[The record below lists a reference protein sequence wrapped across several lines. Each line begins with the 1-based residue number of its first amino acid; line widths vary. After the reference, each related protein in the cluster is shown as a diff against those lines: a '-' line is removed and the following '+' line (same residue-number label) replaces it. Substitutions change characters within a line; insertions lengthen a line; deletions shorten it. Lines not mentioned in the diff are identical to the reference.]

1 MPNLGFGTTLTWD
14 GEVVAKL
21 TAINGIELSMGTV
34 DATTHQSADS
44 YKEVLPG
51 LIDPGEVSVEG
62 YFDYTDTAGQQAM
75 ITDFNAR
82 SLKTGIITFPS
93 ATGTTWTF
101 SGYITRIKIGDA
113 PTEGLIAFS
122 ATMKPT
128 GKPTLAV
135 TSVVGMSAIGF
146 DNDVTFMPTF
156 AIGTYEYVITH
167 TNGESSTIVTP
178 VDATDGEVITIT
190 ANGVS
195 QVVTTGEASTA
206 ITLSA
211 TAITDIVVVISKT
224 ACAPKTYTFHCAVL
238 AA

>member
-14 GEVVAKL
+14 GVVVAKL

-51 LIDPGEVSVEG
+51 LIDPGEVFVEG
-62 YFDYTDTAGQQAM
+62 YFDYTDTTGQQAM
-75 ITDFNAR
+75 LVDFNAR

-113 PTEGLIAFS
+113 PTEGLISFS
-122 ATMKPT
+122 AAMKPT
-128 GKPTLAV
+128 GKPALAV
-135 TSVVGMSAIGF
+135 ATVVGMSAIGF
-146 DNDVTFMPTF
+146 DNDVTFKPAF
-156 AIGTYEYVITH
+156 AIGTYEYIITH
-167 TNGESSTIVTP
+167 TNGETATVITP
-178 VDATDGEVITIT
+178 VDATSGEVITIT

-195 QVVTTGEASTA
+195 QVVATGQPSTA
-206 ITLSA
+206 IALSA
-211 TAITDIVVVISKT
+211 TEITEIVVTISKT
-224 ACAPKTYTFHCAVL
+224 ACAPKNYYFHCAVL
-238 AA
+238 